1 MDITFYFDP
10 LCPWCWM
17 TDTWVRSVAEDRNLN
32 ITHVPISLKL
42 KNGDM
47 PEPWSTRASNS
58 LRMLRV
64 VEHMRA
70 NGAGG
75 KVGAVYKH
83 LGTAVHK
90 DELLSEDNPDI
101 KAAIVLALEASEL
114 DTEWADQMDNDDLTA
129 AVQKSTDAAIALSGE
144 DVGTPI
150 IAFKDKDGKD
160 AALFGPVI
168 SQLPPTHEEALE
180 LWDAY
185 VVFATKPYFWELKR
199 TRTEGPN
206 VESTF

>member
-10 LCPWCWM
+10 LCPWCWI
-17 TDTWVRSVAEDRNLN
+17 TDTWVRSVAEDRSLN
-32 ITHVPISLKL
+32 ITHIPISLKL

-47 PEPWSTRASNS
+47 PEPWSTRANNS
-58 LRMLRV
+58 LKMLRV
-64 VEHMRA
+64 IEYMRM
-70 NGAGG
+70 NGAED
-75 KVGAVYKH
+75 KVSAVYKH
-83 LGTAVHK
+83 LGTAIHR
-90 DELLSEDNPDI
+90 DGLLAEDNPDI
-101 KAAIVLALEASEL
+101 KAAIVNALKDSDL
-114 DTEWADQMDNDDLTA
+114 DTAWADEMDNDGLTA
-129 AVQKSTDAAIALSGE
+129 AVQASTDAAIALAGD

-150 IAFKDKDGKD
+150 IAFKDANGKD

-185 VVFATKPYFWELKR
+185 VTFATKPYFWELKR